1 MSFHSWQ
8 IVGERVV
15 PSPVAEMLS
24 DESDATAHPNGEN
37 KPERPSQKQ
46 HDDASIS
53 IELKSINA
61 SIRVV
66 VSGTPQ
72 TPSAQSETAKGLLRL
87 KGASQASEAMLD
99 FPDPDSRSGRGALGS
114 LDQDPLVLRLS
125 EALAAAEKDQSGFG
139 GIYADAIRLATVARM
154 LSIHSGSE
162 PFEYRPQRASSPGL
176 SKWRLK
182 LVMKYVA
189 EHLGEKVTL
198 ADMAT
203 AARLSRM
210 HFAALFLRA
219 TGMRPHDYLLRQRVA
234 VARELLQSTEKTI
247 VEIALNVGF
256 QTQAHF
262 TTVFKKM
269 TGYTPA
275 KWREAKRTES
285 MQDHLSSH
293 FTAAAAG

>member
-1 MSFHSWQ
+1 
-8 IVGERVV
+8 
-15 PSPVAEMLS
+15 MLS
-24 DESDATAHPNGEN
+24 DVSDVTAHPNHAS
-37 KPERPSQKQ
+37 KPEPPSQKP

-53 IELKSINA
+53 IELKNINA

-72 TPSAQSETAKGLLRL
+72 APSARSETAKGLLRL

-99 FPDPDSRSGRGALGS
+99 FPDQGSGSDRAALGRP
-114 LDQDPLVLRLS
+114 DQDPLVLRLS

-162 PFEYRPQRASSPGL
+162 PFEYWPQKTGSPGL

-198 ADMAT
+198 ADMAA

-234 VARELLQSTEKTI
+234 VAQELLQSTEKTI
-247 VEIALNVGF
+247 VEIAFNVGF

-275 KWREAKRTES
+275 KWREAKRAEP
-285 MQDHLSSH
+285 MQTDASYH
-293 FTAAAAG
+293 FAQAAAG